1 MLAIAIFIYNNKTI
15 NDSRYI
21 ENVRSVIISFP
32 WERNV
37 VEQWEDFEFQTLQNI
52 FSISLK
58 VKRLY
63 FSYNIRL
70 MSNRMQLW
78 RFLSGIS

>member
-15 NDSRYI
+15 NDSRDI

-63 FSYNIRL
+63 FSYNIR
-70 MSNRMQLW
+70 
-78 RFLSGIS
+78 

>member
-37 VEQWEDFEFQTLQNI
+37 VEQWQDFEFQTLQNI

-63 FSYNIRL
+63 FSYNIR
-70 MSNRMQLW
+70 W
-78 RFLSGIS
+78 

>member
-15 NDSRYI
+15 NGSRNI

-37 VEQWEDFEFQTLQNI
+37 VEQREHFEFQTLQNI

-63 FSYNIRL
+63 FSYNIR
-70 MSNRMQLW
+70 
-78 RFLSGIS
+78 

>member
-1 MLAIAIFIYNNKTI
+1 MKIALYAAICIYNDKTI

-37 VEQWEDFEFQTLQNI
+37 VEQWQDFEFQTLQNI
-52 FSISLK
+52 FSISMK

-70 MSNRMQLW
+70 
-78 RFLSGIS
+78 

>member
-15 NDSRYI
+15 NGTRNI
-21 ENVRSVIISFP
+21 ENMRSVIISFP

-63 FSYNIRL
+63 FSYNIR
-70 MSNRMQLW
+70 
-78 RFLSGIS
+78 

>member
-1 MLAIAIFIYNNKTI
+1 MYAAIFIYNDKTI

-21 ENVRSVIISFP
+21 KNVRSVVIGFP

-37 VEQWEDFEFQTLQNI
+37 VEQWQDFERQTLQNI
-52 FSISLK
+52 FSISLE

-63 FSYNIRL
+63 ISYNIRL
-70 MSNRMQLW
+70 
-78 RFLSGIS
+78 

>member
-15 NDSRYI
+15 NDTRNI
-21 ENVRSVIISFP
+21 ENMRSVIISFP

-37 VEQWEDFEFQTLQNI
+37 VEQWEDFEFQTLQSI

-63 FSYNIRL
+63 FSYNIR
-70 MSNRMQLW
+70 
-78 RFLSGIS
+78 

>member
-15 NDSRYI
+15 NDTRNI
-21 ENVRSVIISFP
+21 ENMRSVIISFP

-63 FSYNIRL
+63 FSYNIR
-70 MSNRMQLW
+70 
-78 RFLSGIS
+78 

>member
-63 FSYNIRL
+63 LSYNIR
-70 MSNRMQLW
+70 
-78 RFLSGIS
+78 

>member
-63 FSYNIRL
+63 FSYNIR
-70 MSNRMQLW
+70 
-78 RFLSGIS
+78 

>member
-37 VEQWEDFEFQTLQNI
+37 VEHILNYIGKILSF
-52 FSISLK
+52 K
-58 VKRLY
+58 LY
-63 FSYNIRL
+63 KIYFRYH
-70 MSNRMQLW
+70 
-78 RFLSGIS
+78 

>member
-1 MLAIAIFIYNNKTI
+1 MYASHSYLNNSIFIYNNKTI

-37 VEQWEDFEFQTLQNI
+37 VEQWQDFEFQTLQNI

-63 FSYNIRL
+63 LSYNIRL
-70 MSNRMQLW
+70 
-78 RFLSGIS
+78 

>member
-63 FSYNIRL
+63 LSYNIRL
-70 MSNRMQLW
+70 
-78 RFLSGIS
+78 

>member
-21 ENVRSVIISFP
+21 KNVRSVIISFP

-37 VEQWEDFEFQTLQNI
+37 VEQWEDFEFQTLQSI

-63 FSYNIRL
+63 FSYNIR
-70 MSNRMQLW
+70 
-78 RFLSGIS
+78 

>member
-15 NDSRYI
+15 NGTRNI
-21 ENVRSVIISFP
+21 ENMRSVIISFP

-37 VEQWEDFEFQTLQNI
+37 VEQWEDFEFQTLQSI

-63 FSYNIRL
+63 FSYNIR
-70 MSNRMQLW
+70 
-78 RFLSGIS
+78 

>member
-1 MLAIAIFIYNNKTI
+1 MLAIAIFIYSNKTI

-63 FSYNIRL
+63 FSYNIR
-70 MSNRMQLW
+70 
-78 RFLSGIS
+78 